1 MLNTERNRDFSK
13 FLFGGIIYSCK
24 MIGLRKR
31 LEYAEST
38 QFQREYI
45 VVRVKCDSKVRKT
58 DGNVSTSAKFRFERR
73 ESLDFAGFFKNFRE
87 KSEVT

>member
-58 DGNVSTSAKFRFERR
+58 DG
-73 ESLDFAGFFKNFRE
+73 
-87 KSEVT
+87 

>member
-58 DGNVSTSAKFRFERR
+58 DGGYVDPIDII
-73 ESLDFAGFFKNFRE
+73 LY
-87 KSEVT
+87 

>member
-1 MLNTERNRDFSK
+1 
-13 FLFGGIIYSCK
+13 

-58 DGNVSTSAKFRFERR
+58 DGGYVDPIDII
-73 ESLDFAGFFKNFRE
+73 LY
-87 KSEVT
+87 